1 MIHQDN
7 YNLNKLSPDNHLK
20 VDNDYLDKTLTDEID
35 TIKDFSTSL
44 RDLEKICRQKF
55 RLSTIVHFMAKGGQH

>member
-1 MIHQDN
+1 MYDPPVQDN

-35 TIKDFSTSL
+35 TIKDFSGFPCARNNCL
-44 RDLEKICRQKF
+44 
-55 RLSTIVHFMAKGGQH
+55 